1 MKKTLVA
8 ALISSVIL
16 LTGCQDKDTEAKI
29 KQLNQTVAQ
38 LTTEN
43 VKLKEQIEKTVPAIF
58 VENEEIF
65 NQSEIIKHPKSK
77 EDYQPEETK
86 IEYSISTI
94 KTNIDWLNDLL
105 WKKLTENEEMKNIS
119 REQFVAR
126 YQTAFEE
133 DKKEVKETPSFGI
146 SHSMWTDFI
155 AQKEKLATFAISFYD
170 YEGGAHG
177 IEGNRYF
184 TIDLTTR
191 HILILNDLFNEK
203 DLPKVKKLLWE
214 QYNNSNKEYEP
225 VIEADSFNLSN
236 NIYLDS
242 RGIHFIYDVYEIAP
256 YAAGEQ
262 DLLLYFG
269 QLEEL
274 FRPEFK
280 RNNYVKFL

>member
-29 KQLNQTVAQ
+29 TQLNQTVAQ
-38 LTTEN
+38 LSTEN
-43 VKLKEQIEKTVPAIF
+43 TKLKEQIEKTVPAIF
-58 VENEEIF
+58 VENDEIF

-105 WKKLTENEEMKNIS
+105 WKKLTENEETKNIS

-191 HILILNDLFNEK
+191 HILTLSDLFNEK
-203 DLPKVKKLLWE
+203 DLPKVKTLLWE

-225 VIEADSFNLSN
+225 VIEADNFNLSN

-242 RGIHFIYDVYEIAP
+242 RGVHFIYDVYEIAP

-274 FRPEFK
+274 FKPEFK
-280 RNNYVKFL
+280 QSNYVKFL

>member
-16 LTGCQDKDTEAKI
+16 LTGCQDKDTETKI

-58 VENEEIF
+58 VENDEIF

-119 REQFVAR
+119 REQFVTR

-133 DKKEVKETPSFGI
+133 DRKEVKETPSFGI
-146 SHSMWTDFI
+146 SHSMWIDFVG
-155 AQKEKLATFAISFYD
+155 QKEKLATFAISFYD

-184 TIDLTTR
+184 TINLTTR
-191 HILILNDLFNEK
+191 HILTLNDLFNEK

-225 VIEADSFNLSN
+225 LIGVDSFNLSN

-242 RGIHFIYDVYEIAP
+242 RGVHFIYDVYEIAP

-274 FRPEFK
+274 FKPEFK
-280 RNNYVKFL
+280 QSNYVKFL

>member
-16 LTGCQDKDTEAKI
+16 LTGCQDKDTEEKI

-38 LTTEN
+38 LSAEN
-43 VKLKEQIEKTVPAIF
+43 TKLKEQIEKTVPAIF
-58 VENEEIF
+58 VENDEIF

-133 DKKEVKETPSFGI
+133 DRKEVKETPSLGI

-191 HILILNDLFNEK
+191 HILTLSDLFNEK
-203 DLPKVKKLLWE
+203 DLPKVKTLLWE

-225 VIEADSFNLSN
+225 VIEADNFNLSN

-242 RGIHFIYDVYEIAP
+242 RGVHFIYDVNEIAP

>member
-1 MKKTLVA
+1 MKKTLIA

-38 LTTEN
+38 LSTEN
-43 VKLKEQIEKTVPAIF
+43 TKLKEQIEKTVPAIF
-58 VENEEIF
+58 VENDEIF

-126 YQTAFEE
+126 YKTAFEE
-133 DKKEVKETPSFGI
+133 DKKEVKETPSLGI

-155 AQKEKLATFAISFYD
+155 AQKEKLATFAISYYD

-177 IEGNRYF
+177 IESNRYF

-191 HILILNDLFNEK
+191 HILTLNDLFNEK
-203 DLPKVKKLLWE
+203 DLPKVKTLLWE

-225 VIEADSFNLSN
+225 VIGADSFNLSN

-242 RGIHFIYDVYEIAP
+242 RGVHFIYDVYEIAP

-274 FRPEFK
+274 FKAEFK

>member
-1 MKKTLVA
+1 M
-8 ALISSVIL
+8 
-16 LTGCQDKDTEAKI
+16 
-29 KQLNQTVAQ
+29 
-38 LTTEN
+38 EN
-43 VKLKEQIEKTVPAIF
+43 D
-58 VENEEIF
+58 EIF

-191 HILILNDLFNEK
+191 HILTLNDLFNEK

>member
-1 MKKTLVA
+1 MKKTLIA
-8 ALISSVIL
+8 TLISSVIL

-38 LTTEN
+38 LSAEN
-43 VKLKEQIEKTVPAIF
+43 TKLKEQIEKTVPAIF
-58 VENEEIF
+58 VENDEIF

-133 DKKEVKETPSFGI
+133 DRKEVKETPSFGI
-146 SHSMWTDFI
+146 SHSMWTDFVG
-155 AQKEKLATFAISFYD
+155 QKEKLATFAISFYD

-177 IEGNRYF
+177 IEGNSYF
-184 TIDLTTR
+184 TIDLTTH
-191 HILILNDLFNEK
+191 HILTLNDLFNEK

-225 VIEADSFNLSN
+225 VIEVDSFNLSN

-242 RGIHFIYDVYEIAP
+242 RGVHFIYDVYEIAP

-262 DLLLYFG
+262 DLFLYFG

>member
-8 ALISSVIL
+8 VLISSVIL
-16 LTGCQDKDTEAKI
+16 LTGCQDKDTETKI

-58 VENEEIF
+58 VENDEIF

-133 DKKEVKETPSFGI
+133 DKKEVKETPSLGI

-177 IEGNRYF
+177 VEGNRYF

-191 HILILNDLFNEK
+191 HILTLNDLFNEK
-203 DLPKVKKLLWE
+203 DLPKVKTLLWE

-225 VIEADSFNLSN
+225 VIGADSFNLSN

-242 RGIHFIYDVYEIAP
+242 RGVHFIYEVYEIAP

-274 FRPEFK
+274 FKPEFK

>member
-1 MKKTLVA
+1 MKKTLLA

-38 LTTEN
+38 LSAEN
-43 VKLKEQIEKTVPAIF
+43 TKLKEQIEKTVPAIF
-58 VENEEIF
+58 VENDEIF

-191 HILILNDLFNEK
+191 HILTLNDLFNEK
-203 DLPKVKKLLWE
+203 DLPKVKTLLWE

-225 VIEADSFNLSN
+225 VIGADSFNLSN

-242 RGIHFIYDVYEIAP
+242 KGVHFIYDVYEIAP
-256 YAAGEQ
+256 YAAGEK

>member
-16 LTGCQDKDTEAKI
+16 LTGCQDKDTETKI

-58 VENEEIF
+58 VENDEIF

-119 REQFVAR
+119 REQFVTR

-133 DKKEVKETPSFGI
+133 DRKEVKETPSFGI
-146 SHSMWTDFI
+146 SHSMWTEFVG
-155 AQKEKLATFAISFYD
+155 QKEKLATFAISFYD

-191 HILILNDLFNEK
+191 HILTLNDLFNEK
-203 DLPKVKKLLWE
+203 DLPKVKTLLWE

-225 VIEADSFNLSN
+225 LIGVDSFNLSN

-242 RGIHFIYDVYEIAP
+242 RGVHFIYDVYEIAP

-274 FRPEFK
+274 FKPEFT
-280 RNNYVKFL
+280 RSYYVKFL

>member
-1 MKKTLVA
+1 MKKTLIA
-8 ALISSVIL
+8 TLISSVIL

-38 LTTEN
+38 LSAEN
-43 VKLKEQIEKTVPAIF
+43 TKLKEQIEKTVPAIF
-58 VENEEIF
+58 VENDEIF
-65 NQSEIIKHPKSK
+65 NQSEIIKHSKSK

-94 KTNIDWLNDLL
+94 KTNIDWLNNLL
-105 WKKLTENEEMKNIS
+105 WKKLTENEETKNIS
-119 REQFVAR
+119 REQFIAR

-155 AQKEKLATFAISFYD
+155 AQKEKLATFAISYYD

-177 IEGNRYF
+177 IESNRYF

-191 HILILNDLFNEK
+191 HILTLNDLFNEK
-203 DLPKVKKLLWE
+203 DLPKVKTLLWE

-225 VIEADSFNLSN
+225 VIGADSFNLSN

-242 RGIHFIYDVYEIAP
+242 RGVHFIYDVYEIAP

-274 FRPEFK
+274 FKAEFK

>member
-16 LTGCQDKDTEAKI
+16 LAGCQDKDTEAKI

-38 LTTEN
+38 LNAEN
-43 VKLKEQIEKTVPAIF
+43 TKLKEQIEKTVPAIF
-58 VENEEIF
+58 VENDEIF

-105 WKKLTENEEMKNIS
+105 WKKLTENEETKNIS
-119 REQFVAR
+119 REQFIAR

-133 DKKEVKETPSFGI
+133 DKKEVKETPSLGI

-191 HILILNDLFNEK
+191 HILTLNDLFNEK
-203 DLPKVKKLLWE
+203 DLPKVKTLLWE

-225 VIEADSFNLSN
+225 IIGADSFNLSN

-242 RGIHFIYDVYEIAP
+242 KGVHFIYDVYEIAP
-256 YAAGEQ
+256 YATGEQ

-280 RNNYVKFL
+280 RSNYVKFL

>member
-29 KQLNQTVAQ
+29 KQLDQTVAQ
-38 LTTEN
+38 LSAEN
-43 VKLKEQIEKTVPAIF
+43 TKLKEQIEKTVPAII
-58 VENEEIF
+58 VENDEIF

-77 EDYQPEETK
+77 EDYQPEETQ

-105 WKKLTENEEMKNIS
+105 WKKLTENEETKNIS
-119 REQFVAR
+119 REQFITR

-133 DKKEVKETPSFGI
+133 DKKEAKETPSFGI
-146 SHSMWTDFI
+146 SHSIWTNFI
-155 AQKEKLATFAISFYD
+155 GQKEKLATFAISFYD
-170 YEGGAHG
+170 YEGGVHG

-191 HILILNDLFNEK
+191 HILTLNDLFNEK
-203 DLPKVKKLLWE
+203 DLPKVKTLLWE
-214 QYNNSNKEYEP
+214 QYNNSNKEYESI
-225 VIEADSFNLSN
+225 IEADSFSLSN

-242 RGIHFIYDVYEIAP
+242 KGVHFIYDVYEIAP

-262 DLLLYFG
+262 DLMLHFG

-274 FRPEFK
+274 FKPEF
-280 RNNYVKFL
+280 RQGNDI

>member
-38 LTTEN
+38 LSAEN
-43 VKLKEQIEKTVPAIF
+43 AKLKEQIEKTLPAIF
-58 VENEEIF
+58 VENDEIF
-65 NQSEIIKHPKSK
+65 NQSEIIKHSKSK

-105 WKKLTENEEMKNIS
+105 WKKLTENEETKNIS

-191 HILILNDLFNEK
+191 HILTLNDLFNEK
-203 DLPKVKKLLWE
+203 DLPKVKTLLWE

-242 RGIHFIYDVYEIAP
+242 RGVHFIYDVYEIAP

-274 FRPEFK
+274 FKAEFK

>member
-29 KQLNQTVAQ
+29 TQLNQTVAQ
-38 LTTEN
+38 LSTEN
-43 VKLKEQIEKTVPAIF
+43 TKLKEQIEKTVPAIF
-58 VENEEIF
+58 VENDEIF

-105 WKKLTENEEMKNIS
+105 WKKLTENEETKNIS

-191 HILILNDLFNEK
+191 HILTLSDLFNEK
-203 DLPKVKKLLWE
+203 DLPKVKTLLWE

-225 VIEADSFNLSN
+225 VIEADNFNLSN

-242 RGIHFIYDVYEIAP
+242 RGVHFIYDVYEIAP

-274 FRPEFK
+274 FKPEFK
-280 RNNYVKFL
+280 RSNYVKFL

>member
-16 LTGCQDKDTEAKI
+16 LTGCQDKDTETKI

-86 IEYSISTI
+86 IEYSISAI

-105 WKKLTENEEMKNIS
+105 WKKLTENEETKNIS
-119 REQFVAR
+119 REQFIAR
-126 YQTAFEE
+126 YRTAFEE

-177 IEGNRYF
+177 VEGNRYF

-191 HILILNDLFNEK
+191 HILTLNDLFNEK
-203 DLPKVKKLLWE
+203 DLPKVKTLLWE

-225 VIEADSFNLSN
+225 LIGVDSFNLSN

-242 RGIHFIYDVYEIAP
+242 RGVHFIYDVYEIAP

-274 FRPEFK
+274 FKPEFK

>member
-16 LTGCQDKDTEAKI
+16 LTGCQDKDTETKI

-43 VKLKEQIEKTVPAIF
+43 AKLKEQIEKTVPAIF
-58 VENEEIF
+58 VENDEIF

-155 AQKEKLATFAISFYD
+155 AQKEKLATFAISYYN

-191 HILILNDLFNEK
+191 HILTLNDLFNEK
-203 DLPKVKKLLWE
+203 DLPKVKTLLWE

-225 VIEADSFNLSN
+225 LIGADSFNLSN

-242 RGIHFIYDVYEIAP
+242 RGVHFIYDVYEIAP

-280 RNNYVKFL
+280 QNNYVKFL

>member
-16 LTGCQDKDTEAKI
+16 LAGCQDKDTEAKI

-38 LTTEN
+38 LSAEN
-43 VKLKEQIEKTVPAIF
+43 TKLKEQIEKTVPAIF
-58 VENEEIF
+58 VENDEIF

-105 WKKLTENEEMKNIS
+105 WKKLTENEETKNIS

-155 AQKEKLATFAISFYD
+155 AQKEKLATFAISYYN

-191 HILILNDLFNEK
+191 HILTLNDLFNEK
-203 DLPKVKKLLWE
+203 DLPKVKTLLWE

-225 VIEADSFNLSN
+225 LIGADSFNLSN

-242 RGIHFIYDVYEIAP
+242 RGVHFIYDVYEIAP

-262 DLLLYFG
+262 DLLLYVG

-280 RNNYVKFL
+280 QNNYVKFL

>member
-1 MKKTLVA
+1 MKKTLIA

-29 KQLNQTVAQ
+29 KQLNQTVEQ
-38 LTTEN
+38 LSAEN
-43 VKLKEQIEKTVPAIF
+43 TKLKQQIEKTVPAIF
-58 VENEEIF
+58 VENDEIF

-126 YQTAFEE
+126 YKTAFEE
-133 DKKEVKETPSFGI
+133 DKKEVKETPSLGI

-155 AQKEKLATFAISFYD
+155 AQKEKLATFAISYYD

-177 IEGNRYF
+177 IESNRYF

-191 HILILNDLFNEK
+191 HILTLNDLFNEK
-203 DLPKVKKLLWE
+203 DLPKVKTLLWE

-225 VIEADSFNLSN
+225 VIGADSFNLSN

-242 RGIHFIYDVYEIAP
+242 RGVHFIYDVYEIAP

-274 FRPEFK
+274 FKPEFK
-280 RNNYVKFL
+280 RSNYVKFL

>member
-1 MKKTLVA
+1 MKKTLLA

-38 LTTEN
+38 LSAEN
-43 VKLKEQIEKTVPAIF
+43 TKLKEQIEKTVPAIF
-58 VENEEIF
+58 VKNDEIF

-191 HILILNDLFNEK
+191 HILTLNDLFNEK
-203 DLPKVKKLLWE
+203 DLPKVKMLLWE
-214 QYNNSNKEYEP
+214 QYNNSNKEYEL
-225 VIEADSFNLSN
+225 VIGADSFNLSN

-242 RGIHFIYDVYEIAP
+242 RGVHFIYDVYEIAP

-274 FRPEFK
+274 FKPEFK
-280 RNNYVKFL
+280 RSNYVKFL

>member
-16 LTGCQDKDTEAKI
+16 ITGCQDKDTEAKI

-38 LTTEN
+38 LSDEN
-43 VKLKEQIEKTVPAIF
+43 TKLKEQIEKTVPAIF
-58 VENEEIF
+58 VENDEIF

-177 IEGNRYF
+177 VEGNRYF

-191 HILILNDLFNEK
+191 HILTLNDLFNEK
-203 DLPKVKKLLWE
+203 DLPKVKTLLWE

-225 VIEADSFNLSN
+225 VIGVDSFNLSN

-242 RGIHFIYDVYEIAP
+242 RGVHFIYDVYEIAP
-256 YAAGEQ
+256 YTAGEQ
-262 DLLLYFG
+262 DLLLYFW

>member
-16 LTGCQDKDTEAKI
+16 LTGCQDKDTETKI

-43 VKLKEQIEKTVPAIF
+43 AKLKEQIEKTVPAIF
-58 VENEEIF
+58 VENDEIF

-105 WKKLTENEEMKNIS
+105 WKKLTENEETKNIS

-191 HILILNDLFNEK
+191 HILTLNDLFNEK
-203 DLPKVKKLLWE
+203 DLPKVKTLLWE

-225 VIEADSFNLSN
+225 VIGADSFSLSN

-242 RGIHFIYDVYEIAP
+242 RGVHFIYDVYEIAP

-262 DLLLYFG
+262 DLFLYFG

-274 FRPEFK
+274 FKAEFK
-280 RNNYVKFL
+280 QNNYVKFL

>member
-38 LTTEN
+38 LSAEN
-43 VKLKEQIEKTVPAIF
+43 TKLKDQIEKTVPAIF
-58 VENEEIF
+58 VENDEIF

-105 WKKLTENEEMKNIS
+105 WKKLTENEETKNIS

-146 SHSMWTDFI
+146 SHSIWTNFI
-155 AQKEKLATFAISFYD
+155 GQKEKLATFAISFYD

-191 HILILNDLFNEK
+191 HILTLNDLFNEK
-203 DLPKVKKLLWE
+203 DLPKVKTLLWE

-225 VIEADSFNLSN
+225 IIEADSFSLSN

-242 RGIHFIYDVYEIAP
+242 KGVHFI
-256 YAAGEQ
+256 
-262 DLLLYFG
+262 
-269 QLEEL
+269 
-274 FRPEFK
+274 
-280 RNNYVKFL
+280 

>member
-1 MKKTLVA
+1 M
-8 ALISSVIL
+8 
-16 LTGCQDKDTEAKI
+16 
-29 KQLNQTVAQ
+29 
-38 LTTEN
+38 EN
-43 VKLKEQIEKTVPAIF
+43 D
-58 VENEEIF
+58 EIF

-105 WKKLTENEEMKNIS
+105 WKKLTENEEIKNIS

-133 DKKEVKETPSFGI
+133 DKKEVKETPSLGI
-146 SHSMWTDFI
+146 SHSMWTDFVG
-155 AQKEKLATFAISFYD
+155 QKEKLATFTISFYD

-191 HILILNDLFNEK
+191 HILTLNDLFNEK
-203 DLPKVKKLLWE
+203 DLPKVKTLLWE

-225 VIEADSFNLSN
+225 VIGADSFNLSN

-242 RGIHFIYDVYEIAP
+242 RGVHFIYDVYEIAP

-262 DLLLYFG
+262 DLLLYFE

-274 FRPEFK
+274 FKPEFK
-280 RNNYVKFL
+280 RSNYVKFL

>member
-8 ALISSVIL
+8 TLISSVIL

-43 VKLKEQIEKTVPAIF
+43 TKLKEQIEKTVPAIF
-58 VENEEIF
+58 VENDEIF

-191 HILILNDLFNEK
+191 HILTLNDLFNEK
-203 DLPKVKKLLWE
+203 DLPKVKTLLWE
-214 QYNNSNKEYEP
+214 QYNNINKEYEP
-225 VIEADSFNLSN
+225 VIGADGFNLSN

-242 RGIHFIYDVYEIAP
+242 RGVHFIYDVYEIAP

-280 RNNYVKFL
+280 RSDYVKFL

>member
-1 MKKTLVA
+1 MKKTLIA

-16 LTGCQDKDTEAKI
+16 LTGCQDKDAEEKI

-38 LTTEN
+38 LSTEN
-43 VKLKEQIEKTVPAIF
+43 TKLKEKIEKTVPAIF
-58 VENEEIF
+58 VENDEIF

-105 WKKLTENEEMKNIS
+105 WKKLTENEETKNIS

-146 SHSMWTDFI
+146 SHSMWTNFI

-191 HILILNDLFNEK
+191 HILTLNDLFNEK
-203 DLPKVKKLLWE
+203 DLPKVKTLLWE

-225 VIEADSFNLSN
+225 VIGADNFNLSN

-242 RGIHFIYDVYEIAP
+242 RGVHFIYDVYEIAP

>member
-16 LTGCQDKDTEAKI
+16 LTGCQDKDTETKI

-58 VENEEIF
+58 VENDEIF
-65 NQSEIIKHPKSK
+65 NKSEIIKHPKSK

-105 WKKLTENEEMKNIS
+105 WKKLTENEETKNIS

-126 YQTAFEE
+126 YQTAFQE
-133 DKKEVKETPSFGI
+133 DKKEVKETPSLGI

-191 HILILNDLFNEK
+191 HILTLNDLFNEK
-203 DLPKVKKLLWE
+203 DLPKVKMLLWE

-225 VIEADSFNLSN
+225 VIGADSFNLSN

-242 RGIHFIYDVYEIAP
+242 RGVHFIYDVYEIAP

-274 FRPEFK
+274 FKPEFK
-280 RNNYVKFL
+280 RSNYVKFL

>member
-38 LTTEN
+38 LSDEN
-43 VKLKEQIEKTVPAIF
+43 TKLKEQIEKTVPAIF
-58 VENEEIF
+58 VENDEIF
-65 NQSEIIKHPKSK
+65 NQSKIIKHPKSK

-105 WKKLTENEEMKNIS
+105 WKKLTENEETKNVS
-119 REQFVAR
+119 REQFVAS

-133 DKKEVKETPSFGI
+133 DKKEVKETPSLGI
-146 SHSMWTDFI
+146 SHSMWADFI

-177 IEGNRYF
+177 IESNRYF

-191 HILILNDLFNEK
+191 HILTLNDLFNEK

-242 RGIHFIYDVYEIAP
+242 RGVHFIYDVYEIAP

-269 QLEEL
+269 QLEE
-274 FRPEFK
+274 FI
-280 RNNYVKFL
+280 

>member
-38 LTTEN
+38 LSAEN
-43 VKLKEQIEKTVPAIF
+43 TKLKEQIEKTVPAIF
-58 VENEEIF
+58 VENDEIF

-105 WKKLTENEEMKNIS
+105 WKKLTENEETKNVS
-119 REQFVAR
+119 REQLVAR
-126 YQTAFEE
+126 YQTDFEE

-191 HILILNDLFNEK
+191 HILTLNDLFNEK
-203 DLPKVKKLLWE
+203 DLPKVKTLLWE
-214 QYNNSNKEYEP
+214 QYNNSNKEYES
-225 VIEADSFNLSN
+225 VIGADSFNLSN

-242 RGIHFIYDVYEIAP
+242 RGVHFIYDVYEIAP

-274 FRPEFK
+274 FKPEFK
-280 RNNYVKFL
+280 RSNYVKFL

>member
-16 LTGCQDKDTEAKI
+16 LTSCQDKDTEEKI

-38 LTTEN
+38 LSAEN
-43 VKLKEQIEKTVPAIF
+43 TKLKEQIEKTVPAIF
-58 VENEEIF
+58 VENDEIF

-94 KTNIDWLNDLL
+94 KTNINWLNDLL

-146 SHSMWTDFI
+146 SHSMWTNFI

-191 HILILNDLFNEK
+191 HILTLNDLFNEK
-203 DLPKVKKLLWE
+203 DLPKVKTLLWE

-225 VIEADSFNLSN
+225 VIGADNFNLSN

-242 RGIHFIYDVYEIAP
+242 RGVHFIYDIYEIAP

-274 FRPEFK
+274 FKAEFK

>member
-16 LTGCQDKDTEAKI
+16 LTGCQDKDTETKI

-38 LTTEN
+38 LSAEN
-43 VKLKEQIEKTVPAIF
+43 TKLKEQIEKTVPAIF
-58 VENEEIF
+58 VENDEIF

-105 WKKLTENEEMKNIS
+105 WKKLTENEETKNIS

-191 HILILNDLFNEK
+191 HILTLNDLFNEK
-203 DLPKVKKLLWE
+203 DLPKVKTLLWE

-225 VIEADSFNLSN
+225 VIGADSFNLSN

-242 RGIHFIYDVYEIAP
+242 RGVHFIYDVYEIAP

-274 FRPEFK
+274 FKPEFK
-280 RNNYVKFL
+280 QSNYVKFL

>member
-1 MKKTLVA
+1 M
-8 ALISSVIL
+8 
-16 LTGCQDKDTEAKI
+16 E
-29 KQLNQTVAQ
+29 
-38 LTTEN
+38 
-43 VKLKEQIEKTVPAIF
+43 
-58 VENEEIF
+58 
-65 NQSEIIKHPKSK
+65 
-77 EDYQPEETK
+77 
-86 IEYSISTI
+86 
-94 KTNIDWLNDLL
+94 
-105 WKKLTENEEMKNIS
+105 KLTENEETKNIS

-133 DKKEVKETPSFGI
+133 DRKEVKETPSFGI

-191 HILILNDLFNEK
+191 HILTLNDLFNEK
-203 DLPKVKKLLWE
+203 DLPKVKTLLWE

-242 RGIHFIYDVYEIAP
+242 RGVHFIYDVYEIAP

-274 FRPEFK
+274 FKAEFK

>member
-16 LTGCQDKDTEAKI
+16 LTGCQDKDTETKI

-105 WKKLTENEEMKNIS
+105 WKKLTENEETKNIS

-133 DKKEVKETPSFGI
+133 DRKEVKETPSFGI

>member
-1 MKKTLVA
+1 MKKMLVA

-16 LTGCQDKDTEAKI
+16 LTGCQDKDTETKI

-133 DKKEVKETPSFGI
+133 DRKEVKETPSFGI
-146 SHSMWTDFI
+146 SHSMWTDFFG
-155 AQKEKLATFAISFYD
+155 QKEKLATFAISFYD

>member
-1 MKKTLVA
+1 MKKMLVA

-29 KQLNQTVAQ
+29 KQLNQIVEQ
-38 LTTEN
+38 LSAKNT
-43 VKLKEQIEKTVPAIF
+43 KLKEQIEKTVPAIF
-58 VENEEIF
+58 VENDEIF

-105 WKKLTENEEMKNIS
+105 WKKLTENEEMKNMS

-191 HILILNDLFNEK
+191 HILTLNDLFNEK
-203 DLPKVKKLLWE
+203 DLPKVKTLLWE

-225 VIEADSFNLSN
+225 VIGADSFNLSN

-242 RGIHFIYDVYEIAP
+242 RGVHFIYDVYEIAP

-274 FRPEFK
+274 FKPEFK
-280 RNNYVKFL
+280 RSNYVKFL

>member
-16 LTGCQDKDTEAKI
+16 LTSCQDKDTETKI

-191 HILILNDLFNEK
+191 HILTLNDLFNEK
-203 DLPKVKKLLWE
+203 DLPKVKTLLWE

-225 VIEADSFNLSN
+225 VIGADSFSLSN

-242 RGIHFIYDVYEIAP
+242 RGVHFIYDVYEIAP
-256 YAAGEQ
+256 YVAGEQ
-262 DLLLYFG
+262 DLFLYFG

>member
-16 LTGCQDKDTEAKI
+16 LAGCQDKDTEAKI

-38 LTTEN
+38 LNAEN
-43 VKLKEQIEKTVPAIF
+43 TKLKEQIEKTVPAIF
-58 VENEEIF
+58 VENDEIF

-105 WKKLTENEEMKNIS
+105 WKKLTENEETKNIS
-119 REQFVAR
+119 REQFIAR

-133 DKKEVKETPSFGI
+133 DKKEVKETPSLGI

-191 HILILNDLFNEK
+191 HILTLNDLFNEK
-203 DLPKVKKLLWE
+203 DLPKVKTLLWE
-214 QYNNSNKEYEP
+214 QYNNINKEYEP
-225 VIEADSFNLSN
+225 VIGADSFNLSN

-242 RGIHFIYDVYEIAP
+242 RGVHFIYDVYEIAP

-274 FRPEFK
+274 FKPEFK
-280 RNNYVKFL
+280 RSNYVKFL

>member
-16 LTGCQDKDTEAKI
+16 LAGCQDKDTEAKI

-38 LTTEN
+38 LSAEN
-43 VKLKEQIEKTVPAIF
+43 TKLKEQIEKTVPAIF
-58 VENEEIF
+58 VENDEIF

-105 WKKLTENEEMKNIS
+105 WKKLTENEETKNIS

-191 HILILNDLFNEK
+191 HILTLNDLFNEK
-203 DLPKVKKLLWE
+203 DLPKVKTLLWE
-214 QYNNSNKEYEP
+214 QYNNSNKEYES
-225 VIEADSFNLSN
+225 VIGADSFNLSN

-242 RGIHFIYDVYEIAP
+242 RGVHFIYDVYEIAP